1 MENFVFLILLLL
13 GLGAGGGIGFYVRNQ
28 QIKGEDQKKRQQ
40 QEKALQEAHAK
51 ANEMIMKAKNDAL
64 REREEAQK
72 EERFKRKKLEE
83 SELRLV
89 KKEEA
94 MDSKVEELDRVK
106 ARLEEQSE
114 HLKKDREKAQILVH
128 DQEKKLEEVAQLSHE
143 EAKKILLSQIENEFK
158 DELVLHAKKLEMEM
172 KEEVDAKAKQI
183 LADAIQRYASETTI
197 ESTTTAV
204 PLPSDDLKGRII
216 GREGRNINAF
226 ETVTGVDV
234 IVDDTPGNIIIS
246 GFDPIRR
253 YMAKITLERLV
264 EDGRI
269 HPARIEE
276 MYAKVKEEVNLLI
289 KDLGEK
295 AAFEVGVAGL
305 PPNLLKILGRL
316 KFRIAY
322 GQNVL
327 KHSMEVA
334 FLAAEIAGLMGAN
347 VDICKKAGLLHDI
360 GKAVDHEVQGKHAF
374 IGRDILKKFG
384 MSDEV
389 LHCVEANEGDAEAKS
404 VEAKIIQVANL
415 ISVARPGANKDNMEN
430 YVKRLS
436 EIEKLATDFQGV
448 EKAFAVQAGRE
459 LRVFVKP
466 EEVDDLQAIKL
477 SHEMSRK
484 IEKDLQYPG
493 KIKVEVIRELRV
505 EAFAG

>member
-1 MENFVFLILLLL
+1 MDYVTLILLLL
-13 GLGAGGGIGFYVRNQ
+13 GLGVGGGAGFFFRNQ
-28 QIKGEDQKKRQQ
+28 QIKGEDLKKRQQ
-40 QEKALQEAHAK
+40 QEKALAEAHAK
-51 ANEMIMKAKNDAL
+51 ASEMIAKARNEAMRD
-64 REREEAQK
+64 REEAQK
-72 EERFKRKKLEE
+72 EERVKRKKLEE
-83 SELRLV
+83 SETRLV
-89 KKEEA
+89 KKEEQ
-94 MDSKVEELDRVK
+94 MDARVEDLDKMK
-106 ARLEEQSE
+106 AKLEEQAE
-114 HLKKDREKAQILVH
+114 HLKKDREKAVSLVGE
-128 DQEKKLEEVAQLSHE
+128 QEKKLQEVAGLSHE
-143 EAKKILLSQIENEFK
+143 EAKKLLLDQIEKDFK
-158 DELVLHAKKLEMEM
+158 DELVHYAKKMERDM
-172 KEEVDAKAKQI
+172 KEDVDQKAKQI
-183 LADAIQRYASETTI
+183 LADAIQRYASETTV

-204 PLPSDDLKGRII
+204 PLPQEDMKGRII

-226 ETVTGVDV
+226 ESVTGVDV

-276 MYAKVKEEVNLLI
+276 MYAKVKDEVNLLI

-305 PPNLLKILGRL
+305 PPNVLKILGRL

-334 FLAAEIAGLMGAN
+334 FLAAELAGLLGAN
-347 VDICKKAGLLHDI
+347 VDLCKKAGLLHDI
-360 GKAVDHEVQGKHAF
+360 GKAVDHEVQGKHAM

-389 LHCVEANEGDAEAKS
+389 LHCVEANEGDVDAET

-430 YVKRLS
+430 YVKRLA
-436 EIEKLATDFQGV
+436 EIEKLATDFPGV

-459 LRVFVKP
+459 LRVFVSP
-466 EEVDDLQAIKL
+466 DVVDDLQAIKM
-477 SHEMSRK
+477 SHEMARQ
-484 IEKDLQYPG
+484 IEKELQYPG
-493 KIKVEVIRELRV
+493 KIKVEVIREKRV

>member
-1 MENFVFLILLLL
+1 MEFVSILLLLL
-13 GLGAGGGIGFYVRNQ
+13 GLGGGGAVGYVVRTRQ
-28 QIKGEDQKKRQQ
+28 LKGEDQKKRK
-40 QEKALQEAHAK
+40 EMERALHEAQSK
-51 ANEMIMKAKNDAL
+51 ANELVMKAKNEAL
-64 REREEAQK
+64 KEREEAQR
-72 EERFKRKKLEE
+72 EDRAKRKKLEE
-83 SELRLV
+83 NETRLL
-89 KKEEA
+89 KKEEQLDA
-94 MDSKVEELDRVK
+94 KVEDLDKTK
-106 ARLEEQSE
+106 AKLEEKAE
-114 HLKKDREKAQILVH
+114 ELKKDRERALELVK
-128 DQEKKLEEVAQLSHE
+128 DQEKKLQEVANLSHE
-143 EAKKILLSQIENEFK
+143 QAKTLLLKQIEEEFK
-158 DELVLHAKKLEMEM
+158 DELVAHAKFLEEEM
-172 KEEVDAKAKQI
+172 KKEVDEKAKQI
-183 LADAIQRYASETTI
+183 LADAIQRYASETTV
-197 ESTTTAV
+197 ESTTTSV
-204 PLPSDDLKGRII
+204 PLASDELKGRII

-234 IVDDTPGNIIIS
+234 IVDDTPGSIVIS

-276 MYAKVKEEVNLLI
+276 MYAKVKEEVNGLI

-295 AAFEVGVAGL
+295 AAFEVGVAAL

-334 FLAAEIAGLMGAN
+334 FLAAELAGMMGAN
-347 VDICKKAGLLHDI
+347 IELCKKAGLLHDI

-384 MSDEV
+384 MPDEV
-389 LHCVEANEGDAEAKS
+389 LHCVEANEGDLEAKS

-415 ISVARPGANKDNMEN
+415 ISVARPGANKEN
-430 YVKRLS
+430 LETYVKRLM
-436 EIEKLATDFQGV
+436 EIEKLASDFQGV
-448 EKAFAVQAGRE
+448 QKAFAVQAGRE
-459 LRVFVKP
+459 LRVFVSP
-466 EEVDDLQAIKL
+466 DEVDDLQSIKL
-477 SHEMSRK
+477 SHEVARK
-484 IEKDLQYPG
+484 IEKDLQYSG
-493 KIKVEVIRELRV
+493 KIKVEVIREKRV

>member
-1 MENFVFLILLLL
+1 MTLILLLL
-13 GLGAGGGIGFYVRNQ
+13 GLAVGGGAGFFFRNQ
-28 QIKGEDQKKRQQ
+28 QIKGEDLKKRQQ
-40 QEKALQEAHAK
+40 QEKALNEAHTK
-51 ANEMIMKAKNDAL
+51 ANDMIMKAKNEAM

-72 EERFKRKKLEE
+72 EERMKRKKLEE
-83 SELRLV
+83 SEQRLV
-89 KKEEA
+89 KKEEQ
-94 MDSKVEELDRVK
+94 MDARVEDLDKMK
-106 ARLEEQSE
+106 AKLEEQAE
-114 HLKKDREKAQILVH
+114 HLKKDREKALGLVSE
-128 DQEKKLEEVAQLSHE
+128 QEKKLQDVAGLSHE
-143 EAKKILLSQIENEFK
+143 EAKQLLLDQIEKEFK
-158 DELVLHAKKLEMEM
+158 DELVHYAKKLERDM
-172 KEEVDAKAKQI
+172 KEEVDQKARQI
-183 LADAIQRYASETTI
+183 LADAIQRYASETTV

-204 PLPSDDLKGRII
+204 PLPQEDMKGRII

-226 ETVTGVDV
+226 ESVTGVDV

-327 KHSMEVA
+327 KHSLEVA
-334 FLAAEIAGLMGAN
+334 FLAAELAGLMGAN
-347 VDICKKAGLLHDI
+347 VDLCKKAGLLHDI
-360 GKAVDHEVQGKHAF
+360 GKAVDHEVQGKHAM

-384 MSDEV
+384 LSDEL
-389 LHCVEANEGDAEAKS
+389 LHCVEANEGDVDAET
-404 VEAKIIQVANL
+404 VEAKIVQVANL

-430 YVKRLS
+430 YVKRLA
-436 EIEKLATDFQGV
+436 EIEKLATDHEGI

-459 LRVFVKP
+459 LRVFVNP
-466 EEVDDLQAIKL
+466 ENVDDLQSIKL
-477 SHEMSRK
+477 SHELARQ
-484 IEKDLQYPG
+484 IEKELQYPG
-493 KIKVEVIRELRV
+493 KIKVEVIREKRV

>member
-1 MENFVFLILLLL
+1 MDTINIILLLFGA
-13 GLGAGGGIGFYVRNQ
+13 GLGGFAGFVIRNK
-28 QIKGEDQKKRQQ
+28 QIKEEGAKVRRE
-40 QEKALQEAHAK
+40 QEKALQDAHGK
-51 ANEMIMKAKNDAL
+51 ANEMIMRAKNEVL
-64 REREEAQK
+64 KEREEAQK
-72 EERFKRKKLEE
+72 DERVKRKKLEE
-83 SELRLV
+83 TEARLL
-89 KKEEA
+89 KKEES
-94 MDSKVEELDRVK
+94 MDGKVEELDK
-106 ARLEEQSE
+106 MKSKLEEKSE
-114 HLKKDREKAQILVH
+114 QLKKERERAVELVNE
-128 DQEKKLEEVAQLSHE
+128 QEKKLQEVAGLKPE
-143 EAKKILLSQIENEFK
+143 DAKKLLLEQIEKEFK
-158 DELVLHAKKLEMEM
+158 DEMVSYAKHLEAEM
-172 KEEVDAKAKQI
+172 KEDVDAKARQI
-183 LADAIQRYASETTI
+183 LADAIQRYASETTV
-197 ESTTTAV
+197 ESTTTSV
-204 PLPSDDLKGRII
+204 PLPAEDMKGRII

-226 ETVTGVDV
+226 ESVTGVDV
-234 IVDDTPGNIIIS
+234 IVDDTPGSIIVS

-276 MYAKVKEEVNLLI
+276 TYAKVKEEVNLLI
-289 KDLGEK
+289 KDLGDK

-334 FLAAEIAGLMGAN
+334 FLSAGIAGLLGAN
-347 VDICKKAGLLHDI
+347 IEVCKKAGLLHDI
-360 GKAVDHEVQGKHAF
+360 GKAVDHEVQGKHAS

-384 MSDEV
+384 LPEEV
-389 LHCVEANEGDAEAKS
+389 LQAVESNEGDTEAES
-404 VEAKIIQVANL
+404 LEAKIVQVANL

-436 EIEKLATDFQGV
+436 DIEKVATSISGV

-459 LRVFVKP
+459 LRVFVSP
-466 EEVDDLQAIKL
+466 DEIDDLQSIKL
-477 SHEMSRK
+477 SHEIARK
-484 IEKDLQYPG
+484 IEKDLQYTG
-493 KIKVEVIRELRV
+493 KIKVEVTREKRV

>member
-1 MENFVFLILLLL
+1 MDLISFTLLLL
-13 GLGAGGGIGFYVRNQ
+13 GLGAGGGVGFVLRTR
-28 QIKGEDQKKRQQ
+28 QIKGEDQKKRK
-40 QEKALQEAHAK
+40 EMERALSDAQRQ
-51 ANEMIMKAKNDAL
+51 ANEMVMKAKNEAL
-64 REREEAQK
+64 HEREEAQR
-72 EERFKRKKLEE
+72 EERAKRKKIEE
-83 SELRLV
+83 TETRLV
-89 KKEEA
+89 KKEELLDTKSEDLDKMKGKLEEKA
-94 MDSKVEELDRVK
+94 EEL
-106 ARLEEQSE
+106 
-114 HLKKDREKAQILVH
+114 KKEREKAERLVV
-128 DQEKKLEEVAQLSHE
+128 DQEKKLQEVASLSHE
-143 EAKKILLSQIENEFK
+143 QAKALLLKQIESEFK
-158 DELVLHAKKLEMEM
+158 DDLFAHAKQLEKDMN
-172 KEEVDAKAKQI
+172 EEVEAKAKQI
-183 LADAIQRYASETTI
+183 LADAIQRYASETTV
-197 ESTTTAV
+197 ESTTTSVTLA
-204 PLPSDDLKGRII
+204 SDDLKGRII

-226 ETVTGVDV
+226 ESVTGVDV
-234 IVDDTPGNIIIS
+234 IVDDTPGSIIMS

-289 KDLGEK
+289 KELGEK

-334 FLAAEIAGLMGAN
+334 FLAAEIAGMMGAN
-347 VDICKKAGLLHDI
+347 VDLCKKAGLLHDI

-384 MSDEV
+384 MPDEV
-389 LHCVEANEGDAEAKS
+389 LHCVEANEGDTEAKS
-404 VEAKIIQVANL
+404 LEAKIIQVANL
-415 ISVARPGANKDNMEN
+415 ISVARPGANKEN
-430 YVKRLS
+430 LEVYIKRLS
-436 EIEKLATDFQGV
+436 EIEKLATDFPGV
-448 EKAFAVQAGRE
+448 NKAFSVQAGRE
-459 LRVFVKP
+459 LRVFVSP
-466 EEVDDLQAIKL
+466 AEVDDLQALKL
-477 SHEMSRK
+477 SHEIARK

-505 EAFAG
+505 EAFAE

>member
-1 MENFVFLILLLL
+1 MDYVTLILLLL
-13 GLGAGGGIGFYVRNQ
+13 GLGVGGGAGFFFRNQ
-28 QIKGEDQKKRQQ
+28 QIKGEDLKKRQQ
-40 QEKALQEAHAK
+40 QDKALAEAHAK
-51 ANEMIMKAKNDAL
+51 ANEMIMKAKNDAM
-64 REREEAQK
+64 REREEAQR
-72 EERFKRKKLEE
+72 EERMKRKKLEE
-83 SELRLV
+83 SEARLV
-89 KKEEA
+89 KKEEQ
-94 MDSKVEELDRVK
+94 MDSRVEDLDKMK
-106 ARLEEQSE
+106 AKLEEQGE
-114 HLKKDREKAQILVH
+114 HLKKDREKALGLVTE
-128 DQEKKLEEVAQLSHE
+128 QEKKLQEVAGLSHD
-143 EAKKILLSQIENEFK
+143 EAKKLLLDQIEKEFK
-158 DELVLHAKKLEMEM
+158 DELVHYAKKMEKDM
-172 KEEVDAKAKQI
+172 KEEVDQKAKQI
-183 LADAIQRYASETTI
+183 LADAIQRYASETTV

-204 PLPSDDLKGRII
+204 PLPQDDMKGRII

-226 ETVTGVDV
+226 ESVTGVDV

-276 MYAKVKEEVNLLI
+276 MYAKVKDEVNLLI

-305 PPNLLKILGRL
+305 PPNVLKILGRL

-334 FLAAEIAGLMGAN
+334 FLAAELAGLLGAN
-347 VDICKKAGLLHDI
+347 VDLCKKAGLLHDI
-360 GKAVDHEVQGKHAF
+360 GKAVDHEIQGKHAI

-384 MSDEV
+384 LSDEL
-389 LHCVEANEGDAEAKS
+389 LHCVEANEGDVDAES

-430 YVKRLS
+430 YVKRLA
-436 EIEKLATDFQGV
+436 EIEKLATDFSGV

-459 LRVFVKP
+459 LRVFVNP
-466 EEVDDLQAIKL
+466 DVIDDLQAIKM
-477 SHEMSRK
+477 SHELARQ
-484 IEKDLQYPG
+484 IENQIECCG
-493 KIKVEVIRELRV
+493 
-505 EAFAG
+505 

>member
-1 MENFVFLILLLL
+1 M
-13 GLGAGGGIGFYVRNQ
+13 R
-28 QIKGEDQKKRQQ
+28 
-40 QEKALQEAHAK
+40 
-51 ANEMIMKAKNDAL
+51 
-64 REREEAQK
+64 
-72 EERFKRKKLEE
+72 
-83 SELRLV
+83 
-89 KKEEA
+89 
-94 MDSKVEELDRVK
+94 
-106 ARLEEQSE
+106 
-114 HLKKDREKAQILVH
+114 
-128 DQEKKLEEVAQLSHE
+128 
-143 EAKKILLSQIENEFK
+143 
-158 DELVLHAKKLEMEM
+158 
-172 KEEVDAKAKQI
+172 KAKQI
-183 LADAIQRYASETTI
+183 LADAIQRYASETTV
-197 ESTTTAV
+197 ESTTTSV
-204 PLPSDDLKGRII
+204 PLASDELKGRII

-234 IVDDTPGNIIIS
+234 IVDDTPGSIVIS

-276 MYAKVKEEVNLLI
+276 MYAKVKEEVNGLI

-295 AAFEVGVAGL
+295 AAFEVGVAAL

-334 FLAAEIAGLMGAN
+334 FLAAELAGMMGAN
-347 VDICKKAGLLHDI
+347 IELCKKAGLLHDI

-384 MSDEV
+384 MPDEV
-389 LHCVEANEGDAEAKS
+389 LHCVEANEGDLEAKS

-415 ISVARPGANKDNMEN
+415 ISVARPGANKEN
-430 YVKRLS
+430 LETYVKRLM
-436 EIEKLATDFQGV
+436 EIEKLASDFQGV
-448 EKAFAVQAGRE
+448 QKAFAVQAGRE
-459 LRVFVKP
+459 LRVFVSP
-466 EEVDDLQAIKL
+466 DEVDDLQSIKL
-477 SHEMSRK
+477 SHEVARK
-484 IEKDLQYPG
+484 IEKDLQYSG
-493 KIKVEVIRELRV
+493 KIKVEVIREKRV

>member
-1 MENFVFLILLLL
+1 MDFVSILLLLL
-13 GLGAGGGIGFYVRNQ
+13 GLGGGGLAGYVLRTRQ
-28 QIKGEDQKKRQQ
+28 LKEEDQKKRRVM
-40 QEKALQEAHAK
+40 EKTLEEAQSK
-51 ANEMIMKAKNDAL
+51 ANDMILKAKNEAFK
-64 REREEAQK
+64 EREEAQK
-72 EERFKRKKLEE
+72 EERLKRKKLEE
-83 SELRLV
+83 NETRLL
-89 KKEEA
+89 KKEEQL
-94 MDSKVEELDRVK
+94 DSKSEELDKLK
-106 ARLEEQSE
+106 AQLEERVE
-114 HLKKDREKAQILVH
+114 GLKKEHEKAQSLLTE
-128 DQEKKLEEVAQLSHE
+128 QEKKLQEVASLSRDD
-143 EAKKILLSQIENEFK
+143 AKNLLLKQVEDQFK
-158 DELVLHAKKLEMEM
+158 GELVSHAKKLEAEM
-172 KEEVDAKAKQI
+172 KAEVDEKAKQI
-183 LADAIQRYASETTI
+183 LADAIQRYASETTV
-197 ESTTTAV
+197 ESTTTSV
-204 PLPSDDLKGRII
+204 PLASDELKGRII

-226 ETVTGVDV
+226 EAITGVDV
-234 IVDDTPGNIIIS
+234 IVDDTPGSIVIS

-305 PPNLLKILGRL
+305 PPNVLKILGRL

-334 FLAAEIAGLMGAN
+334 FLAAEIAGMMGAN
-347 VDICKKAGLLHDI
+347 VDLVKKAGLLHDI

-384 MSDEV
+384 MPDEL
-389 LHCVEANEGDAEAKS
+389 LHSVEANEGD
-404 VEAKIIQVANL
+404 VEAKTLEAQIVQVANL
-415 ISVARPGANKDNMEN
+415 ISVARPGANKDNLEA
-430 YVKRLS
+430 YIKRLA
-436 EIEKLATDFQGV
+436 EIERLALDFEGV
-448 EKAFAVQAGRE
+448 EKAFSIQAGRE

-466 EEVDDLQAIKL
+466 DVVDDLQALKL
-477 SHEMSRK
+477 SHEIARK

-493 KIKVEVIRELRV
+493 KIKVEVVRELRV
-505 EAFAG
+505 EAYAG

>member
-1 MENFVFLILLLL
+1 
-13 GLGAGGGIGFYVRNQ
+13 
-28 QIKGEDQKKRQQ
+28 
-40 QEKALQEAHAK
+40 
-51 ANEMIMKAKNDAL
+51 
-64 REREEAQK
+64 
-72 EERFKRKKLEE
+72 
-83 SELRLV
+83 
-89 KKEEA
+89 
-94 MDSKVEELDRVK
+94 
-106 ARLEEQSE
+106 
-114 HLKKDREKAQILVH
+114 
-128 DQEKKLEEVAQLSHE
+128 
-143 EAKKILLSQIENEFK
+143 
-158 DELVLHAKKLEMEM
+158 
-172 KEEVDAKAKQI
+172 
-183 LADAIQRYASETTI
+183 
-197 ESTTTAV
+197 
-204 PLPSDDLKGRII
+204 
-216 GREGRNINAF
+216 
-226 ETVTGVDV
+226 VDV

-305 PPNLLKILGRL
+305 PPNVLKILGRL

-334 FLAAEIAGLMGAN
+334 FLAAELAGLLGAN
-347 VDICKKAGLLHDI
+347 VDLCKKAGLLHDI
-360 GKAVDHEVQGKHAF
+360 GKAVDHEVQGKHAM

-384 MSDEV
+384 LSDEI
-389 LHCVEANEGDAEAKS
+389 LHCVEANEGDVDAET

-436 EIEKLATDFQGV
+436 EIEKLATDFSGV
-448 EKAFAVQAGRE
+448 DKAFAVQAGRE
-459 LRVFVKP
+459 LRVFVNP
-466 EEVDDLQAIKL
+466 EEVDDLQAIKM
-477 SHEMSRK
+477 SHELARQ
-484 IEKDLQYPG
+484 IEKELQYPG
-493 KIKVEVIRELRV
+493 KIKVEVIREKRV

>member
-1 MENFVFLILLLL
+1 MFTYLILLLL
-13 GLGAGGGIGFYVRNQ
+13 GLGAGGGVGFVLRNK
-28 QIKGEDQKKRQQ
+28 QIQEEDQKKRHQ
-40 QEKALQEAHAK
+40 QEKALQDASLK
-51 ANEMIMKAKNDAL
+51 ANEMINKARNESM

-72 EERFKRKKLEE
+72 EERIKRKKLEE
-83 SELRLV
+83 SEARLV
-89 KKEEA
+89 KKEETL
-94 MDSKVEELDRVK
+94 DTKVEELDK
-106 ARLEEQSE
+106 MKGRLEEQAD
-114 HLKKDREKAQILVH
+114 HLKKDREHAKDLVTE
-128 DQEKKLEEVAQLSHE
+128 QEKKLSEVAGLSHE
-143 EAKKILLSQIENEFK
+143 QAKKLLLAQIEEESK
-158 DELVLHAKKLEMEM
+158 PELVAYAKKLEADV
-172 KEEVDAKAKQI
+172 KEEVDVKAKQI
-183 LADAIQRYASETTI
+183 LADAIQRYASETTV

-204 PLPSDDLKGRII
+204 PLASDDMKGRII

-226 ETVTGVDV
+226 ESVTGVDV

-276 MYAKVKEEVNLLI
+276 AYAKVKEEVNLLI

-295 AAFEVGVAGL
+295 AAFEVGVIGL

-334 FLAAEIAGLMGAN
+334 FLAAEMAGMMGAN
-347 VDICKKAGLLHDI
+347 IELCKKAGLLHDI
-360 GKAVDHEVQGKHAF
+360 GKAVDHEVQGKHAL

-384 MSDEV
+384 MPDEV
-389 LHCVEANEGDAEAKS
+389 LHCVEANEGDVEAMT
-404 VEAKIIQVANL
+404 VEAKIVQVANL

-430 YVKRLS
+430 YIKRLS
-436 EIEKLATDFQGV
+436 DIEKVASSFEGV
-448 EKAFAVQAGRE
+448 EKAFALQAGRE
-459 LRVFVKP
+459 LRVFVSP
-466 EEVDDLQAIKL
+466 ELVDDLAAIKM
-477 SHEMSRK
+477 SHEIARK

-493 KIKVEVIRELRV
+493 KIKVEVIREKRV

>member
-1 MENFVFLILLLL
+1 MESIIPVLLLLL
-13 GLGAGGGIGFYVRNQ
+13 GLGGGGAVGYVVRNR
-28 QIKGEDQKKRQQ
+28 QIQGEDLKKRK
-40 QEKALQEAHAK
+40 EMERALQDAHNQ
-51 ANEMIMKAKNDAL
+51 ANAMITKAKNEAL
-64 REREEAQK
+64 HEREEAQK
-72 EERFKRKKLEE
+72 EDRMKRKKLEE
-83 SELRLV
+83 NETRLL
-89 KKEEA
+89 KKEEQLDA
-94 MDSKVEELDRVK
+94 KVEDLDKMKVQ
-106 ARLEEQSE
+106 LEQKTEA
-114 HLKKDREKAQILVH
+114 LKKDRERALQLVQE
-128 DQEKKLEEVAQLSHE
+128 QEKKLQEVASLSHE
-143 EAKKILLSQIENEFK
+143 QAKALLLKQIEEEYK
-158 DELVLHAKKLEMEM
+158 DDLLAHAKQLEEDM
-172 KEEVDAKAKQI
+172 KKEVDEKAKQI
-183 LADAIQRYASETTI
+183 LADAIQRYASETTV
-197 ESTTTAV
+197 ETTTTSV
-204 PLPSDDLKGRII
+204 PLASDELKGRII

-226 ETVTGVDV
+226 ESVTGVDV
-234 IVDDTPGNIIIS
+234 IVDDTPGSIVIS

-276 MYAKVKEEVNLLI
+276 MYSKVKEEVNGLI

-334 FLAAEIAGLMGAN
+334 FLAAEIAGMLGAN
-347 VDICKKAGLLHDI
+347 VELCKKAGLLHDI

-384 MSDEV
+384 MPDEV

-415 ISVARPGANKDNMEN
+415 ISVARPGANKEN
-430 YVKRLS
+430 LETYVKRLL
-436 EIEKLATDFQGV
+436 EIEKLATDFGGV
-448 EKAFAVQAGRE
+448 QKAFAVQAGRE
-459 LRVFVKP
+459 LRIFVSP
-466 EEVDDLQAIKL
+466 EELDDLQALKL
-477 SHEMSRK
+477 SHEVARK
-484 IEKDLQYPG
+484 IEKDLQYTG
-493 KIKVEVIRELRV
+493 KIKVEVIREKRV

>member
-1 MENFVFLILLLL
+1 MDFVSIVLLLL
-13 GLGAGGGIGFYVRNQ
+13 GLGGGGALGFVLRTRQ
-28 QIKGEDQKKRQQ
+28 LKGEDQKKRK
-40 QEKALQEAHAK
+40 EMDRALQEAQSK
-51 ANEMIMKAKNDAL
+51 ANEVIMRAKNEAL
-64 REREEAQK
+64 KEREEAQK
-72 EERFKRKKLEE
+72 EERIKRKKLEE
-83 SELRLV
+83 NETRLL
-89 KKEEA
+89 KKEEQL
-94 MDSKVEELDRVK
+94 DTKVEDLDKMK
-106 ARLEEQSE
+106 AQFEDKAEA
-114 HLKKDREKAQILVH
+114 LKKDKERAGQLVQE
-128 DQEKKLEEVAQLSHE
+128 QEKKLQEVANLSHE
-143 EAKKILLSQIENEFK
+143 QAKELLLKKIEEEFK
-158 DELVLHAKKLEMEM
+158 DELVAHAKQLEEEM
-172 KEEVDAKAKQI
+172 KRDVDEKAKQI
-183 LADAIQRYASETTI
+183 LADAIQRYASETTV
-197 ESTTTAV
+197 ETTTTSV
-204 PLPSDDLKGRII
+204 PLASDELKGRII

-226 ETVTGVDV
+226 ESVTGVDV
-234 IVDDTPGNIIIS
+234 IVDDTPGSIVIS

-276 MYAKVKEEVNLLI
+276 MYVKVKEEVNGLI
-289 KDLGEK
+289 KELGEK
-295 AAFEVGVAGL
+295 AAFEVGVAAL

-334 FLAAEIAGLMGAN
+334 FLAAELAGMMGAN
-347 VDICKKAGLLHDI
+347 IDLCKKAGLLHDI

-389 LHCVEANEGDAEAKS
+389 LHCVEANEGDMEAKS

-415 ISVARPGANKDNMEN
+415 ISVARPGANKEN
-430 YVKRLS
+430 LETYVKRLS
-436 EIEKLATDFQGV
+436 EIEKLAGEFGGV
-448 EKAFAVQAGRE
+448 QKAFAVQAGRE
-459 LRVFVKP
+459 LRVFVRP
-466 EEVDDLQAIKL
+466 DEVDDLQALKM
-477 SHEMSRK
+477 SHEVARK
-484 IEKDLQYPG
+484 IEKDLQYSG

>member
-1 MENFVFLILLLL
+1 MGTTLILLLL
-13 GLGAGGGIGFYVRNQ
+13 GLGVGGGAGFFFRNQ
-28 QIKGEDQKKRQQ
+28 QIKGEDLKKRQQ
-40 QEKALQEAHAK
+40 QEKALAEAHAK
-51 ANEMIMKAKNDAL
+51 ANEMIMKAKNEAM
-64 REREEAQK
+64 REREEAQRD
-72 EERFKRKKLEE
+72 ERMKRKKLEE
-83 SELRLV
+83 SEQRLV
-89 KKEEA
+89 KKEEQ
-94 MDSKVEELDRVK
+94 MDSRVEELDKMK
-106 ARLEEQSE
+106 AKLEEQAE
-114 HLKKDREKAQILVH
+114 HLKKDREKAVTLVGE
-128 DQEKKLEEVAQLSHE
+128 QEKKLQEVAGLSHE
-143 EAKKILLSQIENEFK
+143 EAKKLLLDQIEKEFK
-158 DELVLHAKKLEMEM
+158 GELVQYAKKMERDM
-172 KEEVDAKAKQI
+172 KEEVDQKAKQI
-183 LADAIQRYASETTI
+183 LADAIQRYASETTV

-204 PLPSDDLKGRII
+204 PLPQDDMKGRII

-226 ETVTGVDV
+226 ESVTGVDV

-276 MYAKVKEEVNLLI
+276 AYAKVKDEVNLLI

-334 FLAAEIAGLMGAN
+334 FLAAEIAGMLGAN
-347 VDICKKAGLLHDI
+347 VDLCKKAGLLHDI
-360 GKAVDHEVQGKHAF
+360 GKAVDHEVQGKHAI

-384 MSDEV
+384 LSDEL
-389 LHCVEANEGDAEAKS
+389 LHCVEANEGDIDAET

-430 YVKRLS
+430 YVKRLA
-436 EIEKLATDFQGV
+436 EIEKLATDHEGI
-448 EKAFAVQAGRE
+448 EKAFAIQAGRE
-459 LRVFVKP
+459 LRVFVNP
-466 EEVDDLQAIKL
+466 DVVDDLASIKL
-477 SHEMSRK
+477 SHELARQ

-493 KIKVEVIRELRV
+493 KIKVEVIREKRV

>member
-1 MENFVFLILLLL
+1 MEFVSVLLLLL
-13 GLGAGGGIGFYVRNQ
+13 GLGGGGAVGYVVRTRQ
-28 QIKGEDQKKRQQ
+28 LQGEDQKKRK
-40 QEKALQEAHAK
+40 EMERALHDAQSK
-51 ANEMIMKAKNDAL
+51 ANELIMKAKNEAL
-64 REREEAQK
+64 KEREEAQR
-72 EERFKRKKLEE
+72 EDRAKRKKIEE
-83 SELRLV
+83 SEVRLL
-89 KKEEA
+89 KKEEQL
-94 MDSKVEELDRVK
+94 DSKVEDLDKTK
-106 ARLEEQSE
+106 AKLEEKSE
-114 HLKKDREKAQILVH
+114 ELKKDRERALELVK
-128 DQEKKLEEVAQLSHE
+128 DQEKKLQEVANLSHE
-143 EAKKILLSQIENEFK
+143 EAKTLLLKQIEEEFK
-158 DELVLHAKKLEMEM
+158 DDLVAHAKFLEEEM
-172 KEEVDAKAKQI
+172 KKEVDEKAKQI
-183 LADAIQRYASETTI
+183 LADAIQRYASETTV
-197 ESTTTAV
+197 ESTTTSV
-204 PLPSDDLKGRII
+204 PLASDELKGRII

-234 IVDDTPGNIIIS
+234 IVDDTPGSIVIS

-276 MYAKVKEEVNLLI
+276 MYVKVKEEVNGLI
-289 KDLGEK
+289 KELGEK
-295 AAFEVGVAGL
+295 AAFEVGVAAL

-334 FLAAEIAGLMGAN
+334 FLAAEIAGMMGAN
-347 VDICKKAGLLHDI
+347 IELCKKAGLLHDI

-389 LHCVEANEGDAEAKS
+389 LHCVEANEGDMEAKS

-415 ISVARPGANKDNMEN
+415 ISVARPGANKEN
-430 YVKRLS
+430 LETYVKRLM
-436 EIEKLATDFQGV
+436 EIEKLASDFQGV
-448 EKAFAVQAGRE
+448 QKAFAVQAGRE
-459 LRVFVKP
+459 LRVFVSP
-466 EEVDDLQAIKL
+466 DEVDDLQAIKL
-477 SHEMSRK
+477 SHEVARK
-484 IEKDLQYPG
+484 IEKDLQYSG
-493 KIKVEVIRELRV
+493 KIKVEVIREKRV

>member
-1 MENFVFLILLLL
+1 MFTYLILLVL
-13 GLGAGGGIGFYVRNQ
+13 GLAAGGGLGFVVRNQ
-28 QIKGEDQKKRQQ
+28 QIKDEDQKKRRE

-51 ANEMIMKAKNDAL
+51 ANEMINKARNEAM

-72 EERFKRKKLEE
+72 EEKNKRRKLEE

-94 MDSKVEELDRVK
+94 LDGKVEELDKMK
-106 ARLEEQSE
+106 AKLEEQAD
-114 HLKKDREKAQILVH
+114 HLKKDREHAKTLVTE
-128 DQEKKLEEVAQLSHE
+128 QEKKLAEVAGLSHE
-143 EAKKILLSQIENEFK
+143 EAKKLLLDQIEKESK
-158 DELVLHAKKLEMEM
+158 DELVAYAKKLEADM

-183 LADAIQRYASETTI
+183 LADAIQRYASETTV

-204 PLPSDDLKGRII
+204 PLASDDMKGRII

-226 ETVTGVDV
+226 ESVTGVDV

-276 MYAKVKEEVNLLI
+276 AYAKVKEEVNLLI

-295 AAFEVGVAGL
+295 AAFEVGVPGL

-334 FLAAEIAGLMGAN
+334 FLAAEMAGMMGAN
-347 VDICKKAGLLHDI
+347 VELCKKAGLLHDI
-360 GKAVDHEVQGKHAF
+360 GKAVDHEVQGKHAT

-384 MSDEV
+384 LPDEV
-389 LHCVEANEGDAEAKS
+389 LHCVEANEGDVEAES
-404 VEAKIIQVANL
+404 IEAKIVQVANL

-430 YVKRLS
+430 YIKRLS
-436 EIEKLATDFQGV
+436 DIEKVATTFDGV
-448 EKAFAVQAGRE
+448 EKSFALQAGRE
-459 LRVFVKP
+459 LRVFVSP
-466 EEVDDLQAIKL
+466 ETVDDLASIKL
-477 SHEMSRK
+477 SHEIARK

-493 KIKVEVIRELRV
+493 KIKVEVIREKRV
-505 EAFAG
+505 EAYAG